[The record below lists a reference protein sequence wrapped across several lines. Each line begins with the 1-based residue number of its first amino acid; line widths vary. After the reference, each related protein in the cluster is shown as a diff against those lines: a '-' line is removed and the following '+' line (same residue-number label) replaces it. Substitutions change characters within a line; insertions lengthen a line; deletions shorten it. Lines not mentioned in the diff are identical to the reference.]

1 MKKIYVLIT
10 KTGTVPSK
18 IIGKLSRARFSHASL
33 SIDNE
38 FTDMFSFGRKGMK
51 VFPGGFAKENLRTRV
66 LKKYE
71 DCPCEVISKEVTD
84 ENYEKI
90 KNKACYFSDNKD
102 LFGYSYIGIFACWC
116 RIKLKFKNRYFCSQC
131 VSEILKAGNV
141 QLPYDPLL
149 MRPMDFMKIK
159 DIKKEYLGTIKDLAY
174 LIDNKLIEL

>member
-1 MKKIYVLIT
+1 MKKIYVLLT

-66 LKKYE
+66 FKKYE
-71 DCPCEVISKEVTD
+71 NCLCEVFSTEVTD
-84 ENYEKI
+84 ENYEGI
-90 KNKACYFSDNKD
+90 KNKARYFNDNKD
-102 LFGYSYIGIFACWC
+102 LFGFSYIGIFACWF

-159 DIKKEYLGTIKDLAY
+159 NIKKEYFGTIKDLAY
-174 LIDNKLIEL
+174 LIDNKLIQL

>member
-1 MKKIYVLIT
+1 MKKIYVLLT

-71 DCPCEVISKEVTD
+71 NCPCEVISMEVTD

-90 KNKACYFSDNKD
+90 KNKALYFSDNKD

-116 RIKLKFKNRYFCSQC
+116 RIKLKFKNR
-131 VSEILKAGNV
+131 
-141 QLPYDPLL
+141 
-149 MRPMDFMKIK
+149 
-159 DIKKEYLGTIKDLAY
+159 
-174 LIDNKLIEL
+174 

>member
-1 MKKIYVLIT
+1 MKKIYVLLT

-71 DCPCEVISKEVTD
+71 DCPCEVISMEVTD

-90 KNKACYFSDNKD
+90 KNKALYFSDNKD

-116 RIKLKFKNRYFCSQC
+116 RIKLKFKNRYFCSQY

>member
-1 MKKIYVLIT
+1 M
-10 KTGTVPSK
+10 PSK

-71 DCPCEVISKEVTD
+71 NCPCEVISMEVTD

-159 DIKKEYLGTIKDLAY
+159 DIKKEYLGTIKDLAC

>member
-1 MKKIYVLIT
+1 MKKIYVLLT

-71 DCPCEVISKEVTD
+71 KPVKSMVDR
-84 ENYEKI
+84 
-90 KNKACYFSDNKD
+90 
-102 LFGYSYIGIFACWC
+102 C
-116 RIKLKFKNRYFCSQC
+116 RNTR
-131 VSEILKAGNV
+131 
-141 QLPYDPLL
+141 L
-149 MRPMDFMKIK
+149 MKP
-159 DIKKEYLGTIKDLAY
+159 E
-174 LIDNKLIEL
+174 

>member
-1 MKKIYVLIT
+1 MKKIYVLLT

-71 DCPCEVISKEVTD
+71 NCPCEVISMEVTD
-84 ENYEKI
+84 ENYENI
-90 KNKACYFSDNKD
+90 KNKARYFSDNKD

>member
-1 MKKIYVLIT
+1 MKKIYVLLT

-51 VFPGGFAKENLRTRV
+51 VFPGGFAKEDLRTRV

-71 DCPCEVISKEVTD
+71 NCPCEVISMEVTD

>member
-1 MKKIYVLIT
+1 MKKIYVLLT

-71 DCPCEVISKEVTD
+71 NCPCEVISMEVTD

-174 LIDNKLIEL
+174 LVDSKLIEL

>member
-1 MKKIYVLIT
+1 MKKIYVLLT

-71 DCPCEVISKEVTD
+71 NCPCEVISMEVTD

-90 KNKACYFSDNKD
+90 KNKALYFSDNKD

-141 QLPYDPLL
+141 QLSYDPLL

>member
-1 MKKIYVLIT
+1 MKKIYILLT

-71 DCPCEVISKEVTD
+71 DCPCEVISMEVTD

-90 KNKACYFSDNKD
+90 KNKALYFSDNKD

-174 LIDNKLIEL
+174 LIDSKLIEL

>member
-1 MKKIYVLIT
+1 MKKIYVLLT

-71 DCPCEVISKEVTD
+71 NCPCEVISMEVTD

-90 KNKACYFSDNKD
+90 KNS
-102 LFGYSYIGIFACWC
+102 
-116 RIKLKFKNRYFCSQC
+116 LKNQ
-131 VSEILKAGNV
+131 I
-141 QLPYDPLL
+141 
-149 MRPMDFMKIK
+149 I
-159 DIKKEYLGTIKDLAY
+159 
-174 LIDNKLIEL
+174 

>member
-1 MKKIYVLIT
+1 MKKIYVLLT

-71 DCPCEVISKEVTD
+71 NCPCEVISMEVTD

-90 KNKACYFSDNKD
+90 KNKALYFSDNKD

-174 LIDNKLIEL
+174 LVDSKLIEL

>member
-1 MKKIYVLIT
+1 MKKIYVLLT

-38 FTDMFSFGRKGMK
+38 FTDMFSFGKKGMK

-71 DCPCEVISKEVTD
+71 NCPCEVISMEVTD

>member
-1 MKKIYVLIT
+1 MKKIYVLLT

-71 DCPCEVISKEVTD
+71 NCPCEVISMEVTD

-90 KNKACYFSDNKD
+90 KNKALYFSDNKD

-159 DIKKEYLGTIKDLAY
+159 DTKKEYLGTIKDLAY

>member
-1 MKKIYVLIT
+1 MKKIYVLLT

-71 DCPCEVISKEVTD
+71 NCPCEVISMEVTD

-90 KNKACYFSDNKD
+90 KNKALYFSYNKD

>member
-1 MKKIYVLIT
+1 MKKIYVLLT

-71 DCPCEVISKEVTD
+71 NCPCEVISMEVTD

-90 KNKACYFSDNKD
+90 KNKALYFSDNKD

-159 DIKKEYLGTIKDLAY
+159 DIKKEYLGTVKDLAY
-174 LIDNKLIEL
+174 IIDNKLIEL

>member
-1 MKKIYVLIT
+1 MKKIYVLLT

-51 VFPGGFAKENLRTRV
+51 VFPRGFAKENLRTRV
-66 LKKYE
+66 FKKYE
-71 DCPCEVISKEVTD
+71 NCLCEVFSTEVTD
-84 ENYEKI
+84 ENYEGI
-90 KNKACYFSDNKD
+90 KNKARYFNDNKD
-102 LFGYSYIGIFACWC
+102 LFGFSYIGIFACWF

-159 DIKKEYLGTIKDLAY
+159 DIKKEYFGTIKDLAY
-174 LIDNKLIEL
+174 LIDNKLIQL